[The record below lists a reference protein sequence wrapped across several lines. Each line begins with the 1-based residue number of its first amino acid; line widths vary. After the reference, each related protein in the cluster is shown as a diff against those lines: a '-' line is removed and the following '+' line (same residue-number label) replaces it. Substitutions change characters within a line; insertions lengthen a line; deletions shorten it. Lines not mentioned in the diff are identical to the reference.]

1 MGELGIAK
9 GSLPLTDDTSAHDES
24 AGLGEAIALVD
35 FGAHAHGILEAAF
48 TCHGVGAA
56 RVNYHGP
63 DAFALSSLQ
72 SILAC
77 LDRGGLELVGGED
90 GGGGAGRL
98 GGDEGQVREP
108 GVRRL
113 HADVG
118 SGDGEALGVGT
129 GGRDILLLGGG
140 NGHIQGRR
148 VVTHLALHHAGEGSH
163 GGSGRRVGR
172 QSHWD
177 SFFLGQMSRGQ

>member
-1 MGELGIAK
+1 M
-9 GSLPLTDDTSAHDES
+9 TDDTGAHDES
-24 AGLGEAIALVD
+24 AGLGEAIALVYLA
-35 FGAHAHGILEAAF
+35 AHAHGILQAAF

-56 RVNYHGP
+56 RVDDHGS
-63 DAFALSSLQ
+63 DAFALGGLQ
-72 SILAC
+72 GVLAC

-98 GGDEGQVREP
+98 GGDEGQVRES
-108 GVRRL
+108 GVGCL

-118 SGDGEALGVGT
+118 SGNGEALRVGT

-148 VVTHLALHHAGEGSH
+148 VVPHLALHHAGEGSH

-177 SFFLGQMSRGQ
+177 FFFLGQMSRC